1 MYSDILFPDNNQK
14 GGKSMSGDNK
24 EVMSKSSGFATAGLV
39 LGIIGVCTSF
49 IPIINNWSFVLG
61 VLAIIFGVVAFFK
74 KSGKV
79 KVIIAIILGILAI
92 AMTLSAQQSLSDSID
107 KMTGDSTE
115 EVLAND
121 AEVTLGSFE
130 VTEGEYGI
138 TNTKLVVTVK
148 NKTSEKKSFD
158 FHIEAVDANGARV
171 GDDYVY
177 ANDLASGQSQNF
189 EIFNLVSSDKIEIL
203 KNATFKVIEASVY

>member
-1 MYSDILFPDNNQK
+1 MENQTTTNQTK
-14 GGKSMSGDNK
+14 NH
-24 EVMSKSSGFATAGLV
+24 SGFGTAALV
-39 LGIIGVCTSF
+39 LGIIGAVLSF
-49 IPIINNWSFVLG
+49 IPIINNLSFVLG

-138 TNTKLVVTVK
+138 TNTKLFVTVLLLID
-148 NKTSEKKSFD
+148 TLD
-158 FHIEAVDANGARV
+158 HQDGQVDMCH
-171 GDDYVY
+171 
-177 ANDLASGQSQNF
+177 L
-189 EIFNLVSSDKIEIL
+189 I
-203 KNATFKVIEASVY
+203 

>member
-1 MYSDILFPDNNQK
+1 
-14 GGKSMSGDNK
+14 MSRENK

-49 IPIINNWSFVLG
+49 IPIINNLSFVLG
-61 VLAIIFGVVAFFK
+61 
-74 KSGKV
+74 
-79 KVIIAIILGILAI
+79 
-92 AMTLSAQQSLSDSID
+92 
-107 KMTGDSTE
+107 
-115 EVLAND
+115 VLAND

>member
-1 MYSDILFPDNNQK
+1 
-14 GGKSMSGDNK
+14 MSRK
-24 EVMSKSSGFATAGLV
+24 EETKNSGFATAGLV
-39 LGIIGVCTSF
+39 LGIIGACTSF
-49 IPIINNWSFVLG
+49 IPIINNLSF
-61 VLAIIFGVVAFFK
+61 
-74 KSGKV
+74 
-79 KVIIAIILGILAI
+79 ILGILAI
-92 AMTLSAQQSLSDSID
+92 IFGIVALIKKSGRGKVIASIILGIVAIAITLSAQKSVSDSLDNLSKDLD
-107 KMTGDSTE
+107 KVTGNSTE

-189 EIFNLVSSDKIEIL
+189 EIFTYISSDKL
-203 KNATFKVIEASVY
+203 DAMKNATFKIVEASAY

>member
-1 MYSDILFPDNNQK
+1 
-14 GGKSMSGDNK
+14 MSRDNK

-49 IPIINNWSFVLG
+49 IPIINNLSFVLG

-79 KVIIAIILGILAI
+79 KVITAIILGILAI

-148 NKTSEKKSFD
+148 NKISEKKSFD